1 MISVSRGD
9 WPAPEELAA
18 IPKGHPEGLLELAKR
33 YLAEGRPL
41 ASFLCADRLC
51 RGTASMEAT
60 PLMLRGAAL
69 ARLGHGQAARADLD
83 LAARVNP
90 ESPLVSLALLK
101 DEDAARRS
109 EGVRRALSGEHHE
122 ARLRARAAL
131 FGEGWSAIADPM
143 VSGDDLIVKLLWREQ
158 PPSLSASDGTDTW
171 PLPCAELPGD
181 ALPLEDIASGF
192 RHAGE
197 ARLSWPDGVAA
208 LRISAPAGVF
218 VSSEVVRRSRS
229 AGKIEPSPAATAAGS
244 ASRLMIVIPVYDDAE
259 ATLACLEALEAA
271 RPQKLPHRIVIIDD
285 DAPDPALR
293 RLLEDIEAHGCTLLR
308 NPVNLGFAASVN
320 RALALRHADEDA
332 LLLNA
337 DAFLP
342 PGAIERLAAA
352 ASETG
357 VGTVTPLSNNGEDTS
372 MPRRFRENPLPP
384 VEQRR
389 RIDALAAA
397 ANAGHRIDLPN
408 GVGFCLYVAAAAL
421 NAVGPLSTAFGRGYY
436 EDVEFCLRA
445 AAKGFRNVCA
455 ADVYV
460 GHAGS
465 RSFRGD
471 KRALVRRNQARLQE
485 TFPEHAGQARHFQKI
500 DPLRPVIARLE
511 DAELRSR
518 DVFDILLLPED
529 CPDDL
534 AEMVARALPRSDGL
548 LLVRRDAAQEVVDL
562 RGAAGT
568 MPQNLDMRPDDWS
581 RLRDRAAQEGRIGH
595 VAAIAPSR
603 CNAGDVEALRAA
615 ARSWRVFQG
624 DVRDVEALR
633 RAVPAHPPPR
643 VAPGGGLAMA
653 AIAHER
659 AVMDLARTV
668 ARQLEGERNVALLGR
683 WLDDDQ
689 AMAEGLWVTGTMG
702 WQEVGPWME
711 RCGLS
716 SLVLLDR
723 AYTTMLPLVTEW
735 AASGIRIACFD
746 RLAASPAWHAVDPAL
761 DDEAAASRIAAW
773 ALQG

>member
-1 MISVSRGD
+1 MTSVSRGG

-18 IPKGHPEGLLELAKR
+18 IPKGHPESLLELAKR

-51 RGTASMEAT
+51 RGTASLEAT
-60 PLMLRGAAL
+60 PLLLRGAAL

-90 ESPLVSLALLK
+90 EGPLVSLALLK
-101 DEDAARRS
+101 DAHAARRI
-109 EGVRRALSGEHHE
+109 EGARRALSGEHHE
-122 ARLRARAAL
+122 ARLLAQAAL
-131 FGEGWSAIADPM
+131 FSEGWSAIAEPM
-143 VSGDDLIVKLLWREQ
+143 IVGDDLVVKLLWRER
-158 PPSLSASDGTDTW
+158 PPSLSASDGTKAW
-171 PLPCAELPGD
+171 PLLCTELPDGTLQPD
-181 ALPLEDIASGF
+181 DTTSDF

-197 ARLSWPDGVAA
+197 ARLSWPNGVAA
-208 LRISAPAGVF
+208 LRIDAPAGVF
-218 VSSEVVRRSRS
+218 ISSPIVRRARP
-229 AGKIEPSPAATAAGS
+229 AGRYEPSLTVAASGS
-244 ASRLMIVIPVYDDAE
+244 ASRLMIIVPVYDDAE
-259 ATLACLEALEAA
+259 ATLACFEALEAA
-271 RPQKLPHRIVIIDD
+271 RPQTLPHRIIVIDD
-285 DAPDPALR
+285 DAPAPALR
-293 RLLEDIEAHGCTLLR
+293 RLLEGVEARGWMLLR

-342 PGAIERLAAA
+342 PGAIARLAAA
-352 ASETG
+352 ASEGG

-372 MPRRFRENPLPP
+372 MPQRFRENPLPP
-384 VEQRR
+384 LEQRL

-408 GVGFCLYVAAAAL
+408 GIGFCLYIAAAAL

-471 KRALVRRNQARLQE
+471 KRALVRRNLARLQGA
-485 TFPEHAGQARHFQKI
+485 FPEHAAQADHFRKTA
-500 DPLRPVIARLE
+500 PLRPAVARLE
-511 DAELRSR
+511 DAELSSR
-518 DVFDILLLPED
+518 DVLDVLLLPGD

-534 AEMVARALPRSDGL
+534 AEMVARALPQSDGL
-548 LLVRRDAAQEVVDL
+548 LLVRHDAAQGVVDL

-568 MPQNLDMRPDDWS
+568 MPQNLDMRADDWF
-581 RLRDRAAQEGRIGH
+581 RQRDRAVQEGRIGH

-603 CNAGDVEALRAA
+603 CDAGDVAALRAA
-615 ARSWRVFQG
+615 ARSWRVFEG
-624 DVRDVEALR
+624 DARDVEALR
-633 RAVPAHPPPR
+633 RAVPAHPSPR
-643 VAPGGGLAMA
+643 LAPGGGLAMA
-653 AIAHER
+653 AIAHEPK
-659 AVMDLARTV
+659 VMDLARGV
-668 ARQLEGERNVALLGR
+668 ARNLAGERNVALLGR
-683 WLDDDQ
+683 WRDDDR
-689 AMAEGLWVTGTMG
+689 AMAEGLWVTGAMD
-702 WQEVGPWME
+702 WEEVGPWME
-711 RCGLS
+711 RSGLS

-723 AYTTMLPLVTEW
+723 AYATMLPLVTEW
-735 AASGIRIACFD
+735 AASGVRIACFD
-746 RLAASPAWHAVDPAL
+746 GSAASPAWHAIDPAL
-761 DDEAAASRIAAW
+761 TDEAAASRIAAW